1 MSLWDPLIHYAEPPS
16 TGPRCWSVP
25 SSRPMATGQMVAS
38 GAASSMETTNSGKA
52 GPRCRQQAV
61 SRHAVCC
68 SMARRFLHRVWWART
83 PPGSVTGR
91 SPSSFMKTLPPSMAG
106 INDGF
111 SGGAPDLGAIESG
124 CDEPHYGLRPAH
136 EQDRVW
142 PIDCRPS
149 PSPTGIHDPM
159 TRPQEPPFRSPTF
172 QCAQPLQ
179 STDADSVRTAT
190 FRCGE
195 TDHSRHARAS
205 RADPCVWNPRGR

>member
-52 GPRCRQQAV
+52 GPRCKQQAV

-83 PPGSVTGR
+83 PPRQRHRPV
-91 SPSSFMKTLPPSMAG
+91 SFVLHENSAAIDAGDCPAG

-124 CDEPHYGLRPAH
+124 CDEPHYGPRPAH
-136 EQDRVW
+136 EQDRVG
-142 PIDCRPS
+142 PS
-149 PSPTGIHDPM
+149 TVDRVLLLQGST
-159 TRPQEPPFRSPTF
+159 TR
-172 QCAQPLQ
+172 
-179 STDADSVRTAT
+179 
-190 FRCGE
+190 
-195 TDHSRHARAS
+195 
-205 RADPCVWNPRGR
+205 